1 MFASWGH
8 SIRAN
13 LQGCDSQ
20 LLGITLLKEQMTRAS
35 DRHTESTSRIAP
47 RYQFET
53 RVAIQM
59 KNGTTTEGWVRDLSE
74 SGIGAFVGRE
84 LTVGEMG
91 TLTFR
96 LTDAIKIVVP
106 AQVVVSVG
114 TRYGFRFLALSAEQ
128 RGQILKATQH
138 LKVIP
143 FVGAS

>member
-1 MFASWGH
+1 MKRTSDGH
-8 SIRAN
+8 S
-13 LQGCDSQ
+13 
-20 LLGITLLKEQMTRAS
+20 
-35 DRHTESTSRIAP
+35 ESASRIAP

-59 KNGTTTEGWVRDLSE
+59 KSGTATEGWVRDLSE

-84 LTVGEMG
+84 LIVGETG

-96 LTDAIKIVVP
+96 LTDTIKLVVP
-106 AQVVVSVG
+106 AQVVASVG

-128 RGQILKATQH
+128 RDQIVKTTQH

-143 FVGAS
+143 FVGI

>member
-1 MFASWGH
+1 VGL
-8 SIRAN
+8 SITSE
-13 LQGCDSQ
+13 LWGCDPQ
-20 LLGITLLKEQMTRAS
+20 LLGIISLKKMTRTS
-35 DRHTESTSRIAP
+35 DGHRESASRIAP

-59 KNGTTTEGWVRDLSE
+59 KSGTTTEGWVRDLSE
-74 SGIGAFVGRE
+74 SGVGAFVGRE
-84 LTVGEMG
+84 LTVGETG

-96 LTDAIKIVVP
+96 LSDSVKMVVP

-128 RGQILKATQH
+128 RDQVLKATRH

-143 FVGAS
+143 FASG